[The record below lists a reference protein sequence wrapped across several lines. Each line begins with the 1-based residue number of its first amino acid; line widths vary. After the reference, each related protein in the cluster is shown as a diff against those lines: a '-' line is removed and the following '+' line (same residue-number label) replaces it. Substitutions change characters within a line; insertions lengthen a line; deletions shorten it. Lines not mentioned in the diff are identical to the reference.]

1 MTFVNSEDVWIV
13 SSKNVCGVGLGWINC
28 GHIAGRALTQTHK
41 AHVVRHMGG
50 IRGRKGRKKDR
61 IYERVC
67 RRVCL
72 SAPLTAPLPA
82 LSLTASLFITPNC
95 LSDSSLFTCT
105 ILLSFSLL
113 HTKLYLKKIYIF
125 FNCR

>member
-1 MTFVNSEDVWIV
+1 
-13 SSKNVCGVGLGWINC
+13 
-28 GHIAGRALTQTHK
+28 
-41 AHVVRHMGG
+41 MGG

-82 LSLTASLFITPNC
+82 LSLTASLFITANC
-95 LSDSSLFTCT
+95 LSGSASTYLHSLAYF
-105 ILLSFSLL
+105 LLNTL
-113 HTKLYLKKIYIF
+113 HTRSILCTNNSLAHFSNRPTLNHKLEERKIPSLRKFSRVDVRWPYG
-125 FNCR
+125 